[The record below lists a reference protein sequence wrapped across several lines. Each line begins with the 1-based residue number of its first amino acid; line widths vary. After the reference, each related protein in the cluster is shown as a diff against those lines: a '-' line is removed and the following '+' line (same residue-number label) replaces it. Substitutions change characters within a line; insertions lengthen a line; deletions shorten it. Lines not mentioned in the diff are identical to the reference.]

1 MSWLF
6 NEGLSLPDTLSMD
19 FPLILP
25 DSLLVAASNCVPFK
39 CNDPDRIISLYTGSV
54 KQLLPVD
61 SNSWHRSSVRLTK
74 PKAACLDTLLPTLL
88 GA

>member
-19 FPLILP
+19 FPIILP
-25 DSLLVAASNCVPFK
+25 DSLMIAAPNCVSFK
-39 CNDPDRIISLYTGSV
+39 CDDPDRIISLYTGSV

-61 SNSWHRSSVRLTK
+61 SNSWHRSSARLTK
-74 PKAACLDTLLPTLL
+74 PKAACLATLLTLL